1 MRNLR
6 ALSIL
11 LCSLFIGTFTYAQI
25 SVPAGDTIRTAKN
38 LNNVLDVATYFHV
51 TNTSSTETIPTLW
64 RMTSDANTFP
74 AEWQYY
80 FCDNNNC
87 YLPWIKECP
96 AGAPN
101 DIGPNETYEWILH
114 CEHFGVSGTHVINV
128 EFFSAFDPEVIMDSV
143 SIEVTASEETLV
155 STISIVDN
163 DMASVF
169 PNPIQDRAF
178 IQLDMESGNDVVL
191 EISDLSGRIIDVQD
205 YGYQS
210 KNARL
215 QYDVNALN
223 NGIYVFKVRS
233 SGKVSSSKVSV
244 MR

>member
-11 LCSLFIGTFTYAQI
+11 LCSLFIGTYTFAQSSI
-25 SVPAGDTIRTAKN
+25 PAGDTIHTAKN
-38 LNNVLDVATYFHV
+38 LNNVLDVPTYFDV
-51 TNTSSTETIPTLW
+51 TNTSATETVPTLW
-64 RMTSDANTFP
+64 RMITDDTTFP
-74 AEWQYY
+74 AQWQYY

-96 AGAPN
+96 PCATN
-101 DIGPNETYEWILH
+101 DINPGETYEWILH
-114 CEHFGVSGTHVINV
+114 CEHGGVAGTHIIEV
-128 EFFSAFDPEVIMDSV
+128 ELFSSLNPDVIMDSV
-143 SIEVTASEETLV
+143 YVEVTASEETLV
-155 STISIVDN
+155 STISIIDN

-178 IQLDMESGNDVVL
+178 IQLAMEEGNEVTV
-191 EISDLSGRIIDVQD
+191 EVSDLSGRIIDVQE

-223 NGIYVFKVRS
+223 NGIYVFKVLS